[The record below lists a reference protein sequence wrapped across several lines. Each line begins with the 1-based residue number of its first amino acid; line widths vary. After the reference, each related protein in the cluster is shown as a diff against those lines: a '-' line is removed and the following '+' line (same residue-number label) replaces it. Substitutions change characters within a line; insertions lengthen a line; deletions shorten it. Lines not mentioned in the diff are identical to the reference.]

1 MSVPDSPK
9 LTTGARLSQGYAAV
23 LFLFYAAM
31 ILLHHQPPL
40 LGDMSNWAYSG
51 VIVARHMHHL
61 PDAFHSIRFYPVP
74 NTLNTLLLA
83 VLCFFVQWQ
92 LAIKVYLLLQLVL
105 SYCSMRAL
113 ARVVDAPAW
122 VWLVAPGAV
131 FFGINFWYG
140 LFAFQM
146 GICFVFLLV
155 AMLIRRLDSS
165 LPDWPIGGMLLLLF
179 FTHMV
184 AFTLALVLVF
194 FFALQVQ
201 RPRLLRQTILPIA
214 LVVIYAGFR
223 FASGD
228 PDSGVAPPRTLHLDS
243 WLFWAY
249 KLNTF
254 AKSFGFV
261 NPTAWSHSVA
271 LAREDRSL
279 FLFLFVVDVALCFAL
294 AFLFLKNLLLRDS
307 GDRLPFLKLTIALTI
322 PAYLLLPTSLLG
334 IADPG
339 SRVMQSSFWLLLM
352 VCQADQPLMRAAS
365 RVAVAACLLLAVS
378 GALLFARLPWR
389 RHAQFTPTHLP
400 AQVEQFGKAPY
411 DAAANLYEALDHGDF
426 TRAVFPTGI
435 VNNLTP

>member
-1 MSVPDSPK
+1 MSVLDRPK
-9 LTTGARLSQGYAAV
+9 PTAGTRWTQGYAAV

-31 ILLHHQPPL
+31 ILMHRQPPL
-40 LGDMSNWAYSG
+40 LGDLSNWAYSG
-51 VIVARHMHHL
+51 VIVARHMHGL
-61 PDAFHSIRFYPVP
+61 PDAFHSIRHYPVP

-83 VLCFFVQWQ
+83 VLCFFMRWQ

-105 SYCSMRAL
+105 SYCSLRAL
-113 ARVVDAPAW
+113 ARAVDAPAW
-122 VWLVAPGAV
+122 VWLIAPSAV

-146 GICFVFLLV
+146 GVCFVFLLV
-155 AMLIRRLDSS
+155 AMLVRRLDES
-165 LPDWPIGGMLLLLF
+165 LPSWPIGAMLLLLF
-179 FTHMV
+179 FTHMI

-201 RPRLLRQTILPIA
+201 RPRLLRQTLLPIV
-214 LVVIYAGFR
+214 LVVVYAACR
-223 FASGD
+223 FAAGN
-228 PDSGVAPPRTLHLDS
+228 PDSGVAPPRVLHLGS

-279 FLFLFVVDVALCFAL
+279 FLFLFVVDLVLCFTL
-294 AFLFLKNLLLRDS
+294 AFIFLRNLLLRSS
-307 GDRLPFLKLTIALTI
+307 GDRLPFLKLTVALTI

-352 VCQADQPLMRAAS
+352 VCRADGRLMRSAVRIAAAAS
-365 RVAVAACLLLAVS
+365 ILLAIS
-378 GALLFARLPWR
+378 GAFLFARLPWTR
-389 RHAQFTPTHLP
+389 QAQFTPTHLP
-400 AQVEQFGKAPY
+400 MPVEQFGKAPY
-411 DAAANLYEALDHGDF
+411 DAAADLYEALDRDDF
-426 TRAVFPTGI
+426 TRAVFPTGML
-435 VNNLTP
+435 NNLFP